1 MITEKAIY
9 YLVYAV
15 LVVITF
21 VIDMMLLKKTD
32 KTSRTIGYILSII
45 VDLAMFGFGIW
56 LYKVKGEDQTG
67 FVLGGILCGVCL
79 LCLLGRYW
87 QNKEAD
93 KRDKRSREKQMSSHW
108 LSLPPWCAASPSSQ
122 EHGNGSTR
130 PPKTMAC

>member
-1 MITEKAIY
+1 MSKARANTIVMITEKAIY
-9 YLVYAV
+9 YLVYAA
-15 LVVITF
+15 LVVVTF
-21 VIDMMLLKKTD
+21 LLDNLLLKKPD
-32 KTSRTIGYILSII
+32 KTSRIIGYILSII

-93 KRDKRSREKQMSSHW
+93 KRDKRS
-108 LSLPPWCAASPSSQ
+108 
-122 EHGNGSTR
+122 
-130 PPKTMAC
+130 